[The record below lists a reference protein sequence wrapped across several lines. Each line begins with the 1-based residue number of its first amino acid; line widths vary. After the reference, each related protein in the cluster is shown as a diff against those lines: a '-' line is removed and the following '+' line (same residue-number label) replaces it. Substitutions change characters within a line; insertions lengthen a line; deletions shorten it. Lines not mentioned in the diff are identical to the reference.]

1 MMGIT
6 KGALQ
11 MRGLYYHPKRVTDK
25 DSNLMLDSN
34 TYHAVSLFLE
44 LIEDLVPEI
53 CDELKGSYSNYEQAY
68 RWFKTNQK
76 SFNVEQLPWP
86 SEWKYVKHASKN
98 QFKEY
103 LDLKDSILSWVDKFN
118 LQSYSDFYAGVGL
131 TALSFYYDDCQP
143 HSRKKKWREL
153 KAIAKQ
159 YNVAVEQLKQ
169 VKSYRLTWPNEEK
182 LSLSESVFFEEE
194 DDTVELSR
202 AIGLEETNYNLFFE
216 QIYPFALAPGT
227 ISGVLNQNVSL
238 GELEW
243 MSFHYEGLVIPLILQ
258 NDKEEFHRL
267 YESRDLIYTGLAWDP
282 REKTWKE
289 FETVIDNLYKQ
300 YKKLYRDRTETFLQ
314 EQGYIKQREKRV
326 MVHFKWLV
334 HYQIQGWSLAKIAE
348 HYNNNSKRIY
358 NEDTIYHGI
367 TNAAELALLRLRRK
381 K

>member
-1 MMGIT
+1 
-6 KGALQ
+6 